1 LQIVSLNYL
10 PFLLLTIAFAPITSY
25 AQTETYD
32 DLYFGVTI
40 ERPAGWYIEGDN
52 PWNHAHISP
61 WHLPLI
67 PIKELQPTAVD
78 ILLEGKKTLI
88 ASIEPADESGAYMQL
103 SVEKMP
109 LGTTLGGYID
119 HTLARLQANNE
130 DLQIEEMGETTLDG
144 NPAVRLVI
152 TTGDAE
158 FITMEIISLYGNL
171 AYVLQYG
178 AAIGYYDTNLPAF
191 QLVVESASINPPVSY
206 SQMLVLPMAGAG
218 AASAIIIAVKAR
230 KRNSYTARFLRETK
244 RMLAPALSIEV
255 LCVASAEAGGLLGLY
270 YFGFNPFGIAMA
282 YVLAYALAGFTTFA
296 SILGRSSG
304 AHNHE
309 DDIICG
315 CGPGHDSGFASNL
328 KQTFASFAAGV
339 RKMAALHK
347 EPDAR
352 RIVKASL
359 IVLVSAESGCIIT
372 AATVD
377 VMLYQYSAFLSIP
390 AALLAGTLVV
400 ALVAARRSLRRR
412 FVEQPS

>member
-1 LQIVSLNYL
+1 MQIVSLSYL
-10 PFLLLTIAFAPITSY
+10 SFLLIAIAFAPIASY
-25 AQTETYD
+25 AQTEAYD
-32 DLYFGVTI
+32 DPYFGVTI
-40 ERPAGWYIEGDN
+40 EPPAGWYIEGDN
-52 PWNHAHISP
+52 PWSHAHVSP

-88 ASIEPADESGAYMQL
+88 ASIEPADESGAYIQL

-109 LGTTLGGYID
+109 LGTTLEGYID

-130 DLQIEEMGETTLDG
+130 DLQVEEMGETTLNG

-152 TTGDAE
+152 TTGGAE
-158 FITMEIISLYGNL
+158 FRTMQVISLYGNL

-178 AAIGYYDTNLPAF
+178 AAVEDYDTNLPAF
-191 QLVVESASINPPVSY
+191 QRVVESASISPPAAY
-206 SQMLVLPMAGAG
+206 SQMLLMPMAVAG
-218 AASAIIIAVKAR
+218 IASAAVITVKAR
-230 KRNSYTARFLRETK
+230 KKSSYTSRFLGETK
-244 RMLAPALSIEV
+244 SMLAPALSIEV

-296 SILGRSSG
+296 SILGRSDG
-304 AHNHE
+304 AHGHE

-339 RKMAALHK
+339 RKMAALHR

-359 IVLVSAESGCIIT
+359 IVLVSAESGCIIA